1 MGCRA
6 AGLYPMP
13 KPNDESLPTADRAA
27 PAWISAASSISEWV
41 EVDQQT
47 IDAFAA
53 ATGDHQWIHTSIEG
67 NPFGGPIAHGL
78 LLVSLALTLARDSG
92 ALPDATWVIYAFDK
106 LRFRSPVRC
115 GARRHTV
122 VRLIEPSAMS
132 PRIIGKR
139 RAARAAAIRPYAAC
153 SDRRSTCV
161 Q

>member
-1 MGCRA
+1 
-6 AGLYPMP
+6 MP

-78 LLVSLALTLARDSG
+78 RLVSLALTLARDSG

-115 GARRHTV
+115 GARIRCIVADGSSREFAGRTLFDARLVIEIERETV
-122 VRLIEPSAMS
+122 PALTTNCTLLRLDTPGF
-132 PRIIGKR
+132 P
-139 RAARAAAIRPYAAC
+139 
-153 SDRRSTCV
+153 
-161 Q
+161 